1 MKNLAKILVID
12 DDKVIREIVTAFLS
26 DISDK
31 VYTAVDS
38 CTAEEIIKKGMP
50 DLIIS
55 DVRMPGKDGI
65 EILKYSKSINSNVP
79 VILITAYDDVD
90 VTIKAMQLGAY
101 DYIEKP
107 LDKHKFLF
115 VVERAL
121 ETKRLSE
128 RLEAISSEA
137 AGQDNP
143 EEQLIGKSESIRS
156 IIKNVGRVS
165 SNRVTILI
173 EGESGT
179 GKEVIAKFIHFCGVT
194 KNEPFIAVNCTALT
208 STLLESELFGHE
220 KGSFTGAEREKKG
233 KFELA
238 GKGTIFLDEIADI
251 SLNLQ
256 AKLLRVIQ
264 EREFERVGGEK
275 TIKMEA
281 RVIAATNRKL
291 VKLVEEGKFRE
302 DLYYRLSVFSID
314 VPPLRDRKEDI
325 PELAVH
331 FLNKINRQLHKNVR
345 KIPYDVIELL
355 QNHRWVGN
363 VRELENAIIQG
374 VILSKGEVLEKEHIF
389 LNGKENN
396 HDSPLQDLT
405 IAAMEKEHIK
415 LVLDKVNWDKKKAA
429 KILGISRQTLYSK
442 IQHYSISPG

>member
-12 DDKVIREIVTAFLS
+12 DDKVIREIVSAFLS
-26 DISDK
+26 DLSHK
-31 VYTAVDS
+31 VYIAADG
-38 CTAEEIIKKGMP
+38 CTAEEIIKKEQP

-55 DVRMPGKDGI
+55 DVRMPDKDGL
-65 EILKYSKSINSNVP
+65 EILNFAKSVNSSIP
-79 VILITAYDDVD
+79 VILITAYDDVEL
-90 VTIKAMQLGAY
+90 TIKAMQLGAY

-107 LDKHKFLF
+107 LDKHKFLL

-128 RLEAISSEA
+128 RLEAVSSETPE
-137 AGQDNP
+137 QDNQGQ
-143 EEQLIGKSESIRS
+143 QLIGKSEAIRN

-179 GKEVIAKFIHFCGVT
+179 GKEVIAKFVHYCGVT
-194 KNEPFIAVNCTALT
+194 KDDPFIAVNCTALT

-220 KGSFTGAEREKKG
+220 KGAFTGADREKKG

-302 DLYYRLSVFSID
+302 DLYYRLSVFSIN
-314 VPPLRDRKEDI
+314 VPPLRERKEDI

-345 KIPYDVIELL
+345 KIPYDVVELL
-355 QNHRWVGN
+355 QNHKWVGN

-374 VILSKGEVLEKEHIF
+374 VILSKGEVMEKEHIF
-389 LNGKENN
+389 LNGEEKN
-396 HDSPLQDLT
+396 HDYSPQDLT
-405 IAAMEKEHIK
+405 LAAMEKVHIK
-415 LVLDKVNWDKKKAA
+415 FVLDQVNWDKKKAA

-442 IQHYSISPG
+442 IEHYSISPG